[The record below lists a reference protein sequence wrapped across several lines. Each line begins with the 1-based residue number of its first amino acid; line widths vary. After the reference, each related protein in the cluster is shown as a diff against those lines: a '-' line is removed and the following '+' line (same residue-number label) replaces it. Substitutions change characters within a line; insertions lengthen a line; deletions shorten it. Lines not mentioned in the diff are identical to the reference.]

1 MAFSVSF
8 ELIIN
13 PIPLSEEPWDIMLTL
28 IFLSPKA
35 LKILASTPT
44 FPSKPLPSKLSKETL
59 SFVEIVLIP
68 HEVAYEISDA
78 QGVFLGKPPYKIF
91 LDEEIISDGGM
102 DAVNVLIH
110 EFFHLGFYQY
120 LLKDKEEET
129 IVNSYANFTTE
140 LFMRS
145 ELKEWLVWQ
154 ITKSVWVVKLVYL
167 Q

>member
-1 MAFSVSF
+1 MSANKIVKLPKYVTVGAFKV
-8 ELIIN
+8 EL
-13 PIPLSEEPWDIMLTL
+13 
-28 IFLSPKA
+28 
-35 LKILASTPT
+35 
-44 FPSKPLPSKLSKETL
+44 
-59 SFVEIVLIP
+59 VLIP
-68 HEVAYEISDA
+68 HEVAYEMSDA

-91 LDEEIISDGGM
+91 LDEEIISGGGM

-145 ELKEWLVWQ
+145 ELKEWLIWQ
-154 ITKSVWVVKLVYL
+154 ITKN
-167 Q
+167 

>member
-1 MAFSVSF
+1 MSMNDKIVELPKYVTVGAF
-8 ELIIN
+8 
-13 PIPLSEEPWDIMLTL
+13 
-28 IFLSPKA
+28 K
-35 LKILASTPT
+35 
-44 FPSKPLPSKLSKETL
+44 
-59 SFVEIVLIP
+59 VEIVLIP

-91 LDEEIISDGGM
+91 LDEEIIMDGGM
-102 DAVNVLIH
+102 DAVNVLVH

-154 ITKSVWVVKLVYL
+154 ITK
-167 Q
+167 

>member
-1 MAFSVSF
+1 MSANKKIVKLPKYVTVGSF
-8 ELIIN
+8 
-13 PIPLSEEPWDIMLTL
+13 
-28 IFLSPKA
+28 K
-35 LKILASTPT
+35 
-44 FPSKPLPSKLSKETL
+44 
-59 SFVEIVLIP
+59 VEIVLIP

-145 ELKEWLVWQ
+145 ELKEWLLWQ
-154 ITKSVWVVKLVYL
+154 ITKNA
-167 Q
+167 